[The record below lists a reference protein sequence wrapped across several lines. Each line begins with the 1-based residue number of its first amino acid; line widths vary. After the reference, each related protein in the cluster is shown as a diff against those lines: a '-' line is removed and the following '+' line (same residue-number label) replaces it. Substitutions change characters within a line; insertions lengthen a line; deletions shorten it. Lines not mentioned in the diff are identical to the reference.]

1 MALSLQRYT
10 GSSETHPLTQLLKQR
25 IKKQKERLM
34 LISLEKIDHLPENLI
49 IEILSW
55 LSVKDVLQFKSVCKS
70 WEFKMLPEIICKPDL
85 PSQFTYALYEVY
97 GFGFDH
103 VSGDY
108 KVVVMKGYWKANH
121 VLKHPVSV
129 FVYSLSTDS
138 WRYCGDLA
146 KAYDLEINK
155 CYIYVNECCY
165 WFGSL
170 DYSSE
175 VIITFNMANDSFK
188 EIDVPDYAQPSSKSL
203 AVYDDSLA
211 FLSLHET
218 QKNLDIWTWSEGC
231 WTKKFTV
238 GPLPYVWSPVGH
250 WKGNMLLLQYNDGK
264 MVLFDPDTQETKDL
278 AFQNKTLCQ
287 GVFAYMESLVS
298 IKDKNKAAQQPEEKL
313 NH

>member
-1 MALSLQRYT
+1 MALETPRVLAYDVLDHMPRHNSYVCGPCDGLYYLYHSDYCDRALWNPAISNIDLLLTCAKSLAKN
-10 GSSETHPLTQLLKQR
+10 SFA
-25 IKKQKERLM
+25 
-34 LISLEKIDHLPENLI
+34 ISL
-49 IEILSW
+49 
-55 LSVKDVLQFKSVCKS
+55 
-70 WEFKMLPEIICKPDL
+70 KPDL

-108 KVVVMKGYWKANH
+108 KVVVMKSYWKANH
-121 VLKHPVSV
+121 DPKHPVSV

-203 AVYDDSLA
+203 
-211 FLSLHET
+211 HET
-218 QKNLDIWTWSEGC
+218 QKIFDIWTWSEGC
-231 WTKKFTV
+231 
-238 GPLPYVWSPVGH
+238 
-250 WKGNMLLLQYNDGK
+250 
-264 MVLFDPDTQETKDL
+264 
-278 AFQNKTLCQ
+278 
-287 GVFAYMESLVS
+287 
-298 IKDKNKAAQQPEEKL
+298 
-313 NH
+313 